1 MATHNMNIYEIHNDM
16 KIFDHN
22 PSPSFS
28 KNIDFP
34 KFTLGFQHFFHQSK
48 LKLEILKQFENKKKI
63 YLVMSEYETLI
74 DDYDNTIDE
83 MSMKYFNIKTNITS
97 ASFYKLWEMYFL
109 FDIID
114 LNDNDYTTVLLDES
128 NADVLR
134 SVMLFREKYGK
145 KNKNNKYAS
154 VFVNDVKK
162 ENKNQKLEFSIENSI
177 GKSKAN
183 LIITNGF
190 KNVSNNL
197 VMEEQDVYTL
207 ILNQIIY
214 SLKNLTEG
222 GTFICKIYESFT
234 NITSKILA
242 CLSSFFDKM
251 YIVKPLTSRQMSSE
265 KYIVCYKFK
274 KNPNQKNINKLETI
288 IEDIDKNKNKNLV
301 NIFPDYEIDND
312 FKNSLILSNIK
323 ISNKQF
329 ININEIIS
337 FINKQNYRGYEY
349 DTKRQLQIDATTF
362 WLETFFIET
371 KDYDNTKKKLLELCD
386 KIVKNNVLLL
396 KK

>member
-1 MATHNMNIYEIHNDM
+1 MNIYEIHNDM
-16 KIFDHN
+16 KIFNHN
-22 PSPSFS
+22 PNPSFS

-63 YLVMSEYETLI
+63 YLVMNEYETLI

-83 MSMKYFNIKTNITS
+83 TSMKYFNIKTNITS
-97 ASFYKLWEMYFL
+97 ASFYKLWEIYFL

-128 NADVLR
+128 NGDVLR

-154 VFVNDVKK
+154 VFVNDIKK
-162 ENKNQKLEFSIENSI
+162 ENKNQKLEFPIDNGI
-177 GKSKAN
+177 GKNKAN

-190 KNVSNNL
+190 KNVSTNL
-197 VMEEQDVYTL
+197 VMEEQDIYTL

-214 SLKNLTEG
+214 ALKNLLEG
-222 GTFICKIYESFT
+222 GTFICKIYETFT
-234 NITSKILA
+234 NIMSKILA
-242 CLSSFFDKM
+242 CLSNFFDKM
-251 YIVKPLTSRQMSSE
+251 YITKPLTSRQMSSE
-265 KYIVCYKFK
+265 KYIVCHKFK
-274 KNPNQKNINKLETI
+274 KNPDQKNINKLESI
-288 IEDIDKNKNKNLV
+288 IDDIDKNKNKNLV

-329 ININEIIS
+329 ININEIVS

-362 WLETFFIET
+362 WIETFFVES
-371 KDYDNTKKKLLELCD
+371 KEYDNTKKKLLDLCD
-386 KIVKNNVLLL
+386 KVVKNNVLLL